1 MSNADARSD
10 SHLLRS
16 ETTLIQMLES
26 NARTH
31 GGRPAFREKARGIWH
46 QITWSQFFEN
56 VLHCAAGLQSLG
68 FEAGDALLVLGDN
81 NAHLYASML
90 AASTLRGYA
99 MPAYPDANADEIG
112 HFMGDVR
119 VKAVL
124 AHDQEQV
131 DKALDLR
138 TKGAQ
143 IDYIVYDEARGLHAY
158 AEPGLMAWPELAAL
172 GAAAMRIDPE
182 LGAKFVAGVY
192 PDDPAVLV
200 HSSGTTGQPKGI
212 VLSHRNMLAAMHSA
226 MQGDLM
232 PPGCEFV
239 AYLPMA
245 WIGDFEV
252 TIVGGIMGRCII
264 NIPERQETVLRD
276 LREVA
281 PTFYL
286 ATPRSWENMLT
297 SIQVNMVDSTP
308 LKRWIYDF
316 FMGRAVER
324 ERLRLAGK
332 PSPMGEWLWRRLGEW
347 MVYGPIKDQ
356 FGLSRVTHAWTGGEA
371 IGEDTFVFYRALGV
385 RLRQLYGQTELSAFA
400 AVQLADDVQ
409 LHTVGRPLPGVDVR
423 ISGDGEVLVRSAGV
437 FAGYLNRPEAD
448 AAALKGGWLHTG
460 DAGYLEE
467 SGHLVIL
474 GRVAE
479 VVYTADGDKFVPNYI
494 ENRLKFS
501 PYVKD
506 AAVLGAGRDYLAAMI
521 CIDFVAVGHWA
532 EVNGVAYMSYADL
545 SQHPQVQALLRET
558 VARVNRTLPEPLRVR
573 RFVSLHKEFD
583 PDDGEITRTRKLR
596 RNIVEQLYAA
606 VIDSLYDG
614 SETVVLQARITY
626 ENGGLGFIE
635 RTLALK
641 EI

>member
-1 MSNADARSD
+1 MSRTNNHA
-10 SHLLRS
+10 LRS

-31 GGRPAFREKARGIWH
+31 GGQPAFREKARGIWH
-46 QITWSQFFEN
+46 QTTWSQLFEK

-68 FEAGDALLVLGDN
+68 FKAGDALLVLGDN
-81 NAHLYASML
+81 NAHLYVGML

-99 MPAYPDANADEIG
+99 MPAYPDANADEIA

-119 VKAVL
+119 IKAVL

-138 TKGAQ
+138 AKGAH
-143 IDYIVYDEARGLHAY
+143 IDHIVYDEARGMHAY
-158 AEPGLMAWPELAAL
+158 EVQGLMAWPDLICL
-172 GAAAMRIDPE
+172 GAVAMRVDPD
-182 LGAKFVAGVY
+182 LGAKFVADVQPG
-192 PDDPAVLV
+192 DPAVLV
-200 HSSGTTGQPKGI
+200 HSSGTTGPPKAI
-212 VLSHRNMLAAMHSA
+212 VLSHRNVLAAMNSA

-252 TIVGGIMGRCII
+252 TVVGGIMGRCII

-281 PTFYL
+281 PMFYL

-297 SIQVNMVDSTP
+297 SIQVRMVDSTP

-316 FMGRAVER
+316 FMGRAVES

-332 PSPMGEWLWRRLGEW
+332 ASTAGEWLWRRLGEW
-347 MVYGPIKDQ
+347 MVYGPIKDH

-400 AVQLADDVQ
+400 AVQLADEVQ
-409 LHTVGRPLPGVDVR
+409 LHTVGRPLPGVDIR

-448 AAALKGGWLHTG
+448 AAALEDGWLHTG

-467 SGHLVIL
+467 DGHLVIL

-479 VVYTADGDKFVPNYI
+479 VVYTAGGDRFVPNYI

-501 PYVKD
+501 AYVKD
-506 AAVLGAGRDYLAAMI
+506 AAVLGAGRKYLAAMI
-521 CIDFVAVGHWA
+521 CIDFGAVGHWA

-558 VARVNRTLPEPLRVR
+558 VARVNHALPEPLRIR

-606 VIDSLYDG
+606 VICSLYDG
-614 SETVVLQARITY
+614 SETVALQARVTY
-626 ENGGLGFIE
+626 ENGDSGFIE